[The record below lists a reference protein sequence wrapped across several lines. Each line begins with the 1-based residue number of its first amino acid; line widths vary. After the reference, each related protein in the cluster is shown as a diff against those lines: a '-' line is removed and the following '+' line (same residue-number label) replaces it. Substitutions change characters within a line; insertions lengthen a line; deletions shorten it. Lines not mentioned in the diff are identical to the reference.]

1 MVHQLDKRGCVSLST
16 LEPRLEGWPAA
27 SHLQVTARS
36 VNGYNNSFDLLVKD
50 LKQWKKAGYRV
61 VLPVSYTHL
70 DVYKRQYLERKGAEF
85 LEESAVYRKD
95 GKMQAIYL
103 KEEIGGFAV
112 HLVRNPESLKK

>member
-1 MVHQLDKRGCVSLST
+1 M
-16 LEPRLEGWPAA
+16 
-27 SHLQVTARS
+27 TARS
-36 VNGYNNSFDLLVKD
+36 INGYNNSFDLLVKD